1 MAVDEYDRRY
11 AKATHTVV
19 WLMDDSNRSYTPEE
33 AAHLAAFKH
42 GLGLNQYGRLVR
54 EAKERYEETN

>member
-1 MAVDEYDRRY
+1 MDELDRRY

-19 WLMDDSNRSYTPEE
+19 WLMDDSSRIYTPEE

-54 EAKERYEETN
+54 EAKERYDD